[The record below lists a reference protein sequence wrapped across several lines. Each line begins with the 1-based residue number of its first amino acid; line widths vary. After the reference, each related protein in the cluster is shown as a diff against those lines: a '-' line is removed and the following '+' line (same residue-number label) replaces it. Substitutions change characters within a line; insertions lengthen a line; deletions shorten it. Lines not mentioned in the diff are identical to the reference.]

1 MPPTPRA
8 VQYSIRINRQWRIC
22 FRWSDEGPYDVE
34 MVDYLIAEE
43 LEMRVSNGM
52 RPVHPGEILAE
63 ELEEL
68 GLSANALAHAL
79 YVPTNRITAILKGQR
94 GVTADTA
101 LRLSRYFGTTPMFW
115 LNLQKSF
122 ELRKSEIESGE
133 EIADRVQPRESVQ
146 AAG

>member
-1 MPPTPRA
+1 M
-8 VQYSIRINRQWRIC
+8 
-22 FRWSDEGPYDVE
+22 WSLWITTD
-34 MVDYLIAEE
+34 EE

-79 YVPTNRITAILKGQR
+79 CVPTNRITAILKGQR

-101 LRLSRYFGTTPMFW
+101 LRLSRYFGTTPMLW
-115 LNLQKSF
+115 LNLQKTF
-122 ELRKSEIESGE
+122 ELRRAEIESGA
-133 EIADRVQPRESVQ
+133 EIADRVQPREPVQ
-146 AAG
+146 VAR